1 MNREKGVSISEQKR
15 KKESFIRSLP
25 ERRGREGKREE
36 DPFTRDPF
44 TRDLFRRDRERSRE
58 KDRARERERKR
69 KGEREGGIERTYHTE
84 ETAVNHHQEP
94 FAFTIGIHHT
104 PHTGSV

>member
-58 KDRARERERKR
+58 KDRARERELSITTKSHSRS
-69 KGEREGGIERTYHTE
+69 
-84 ETAVNHHQEP
+84 Q
-94 FAFTIGIHHT
+94 
-104 PHTGSV
+104 